1 LGIEI
6 IDSRKILSKIN
17 IPTLQQP
24 SNQEYKSIK
33 TETTK
38 RNTDTVAIHPGNG
51 TNKTIIT
58 PVASIGL

>member
-1 LGIEI
+1 
-6 IDSRKILSKIN
+6 LSFWELKLLTQEKFYQKLTSL
-17 IPTLQQP
+17 PY